1 MSALASLERFVEEG
15 LVFINWRYV
24 QTLFTKR
31 MAFKTFFF
39 FPFSSWSFSTDW
51 LYVELW
57 LVELGC
63 YNVRDAHWLPSILLR
78 NTLRNPSQDHE
89 LEGNSGIPT
98 RGAHFRISE
107 RDNQKVKSVHFLKE
121 QQFRD
126 PQFTQNYDHF
136 QYYISWI
143 KTKSADAYFIIIL
156 SELRIAQLCS

>member
-1 MSALASLERFVEEG
+1 MSALASLERFGEEG

-89 LEGNSGIPT
+89 LEGNPGIPT

-107 RDNQKVKSVHFLKE
+107 RDNQKVCL
-121 QQFRD
+121 RD
-126 PQFTQNYDHF
+126 YVN
-136 QYYISWI
+136 
-143 KTKSADAYFIIIL
+143 KAYFSQKNFTKETNYSRLGLLISLIHHIV
-156 SELRIAQLCS
+156 

>member
-1 MSALASLERFVEEG
+1 MSALASLERFGEEG

-89 LEGNSGIPT
+89 LEGNPGIPT

-107 RDNQKVKSVHFLKE
+107 RDNQKVKSVHFKNSSSAILSSLKIMII
-121 QQFRD
+121 FNI
-126 PQFTQNYDHF
+126 T
-136 QYYISWI
+136 
-143 KTKSADAYFIIIL
+143 SAESKQSLLMHYFIIIL